1 MTKVSLNVKLL
12 SHTLDPELTIAL
24 GGKLCY
30 SKSEI
35 DTLREDTRGSEEK
48 FVQKLMSF
56 GHLSPLEH
64 ASFTFGVQGVSR
76 ALLAQITRHRIASF
90 SVQSQRYVAT
100 ENLTYIVP
108 PSIIE
113 LGEEAVQ
120 EFEQQMETVNSFYA
134 KWLDKGLPAEDA
146 RFVLPNAAETRMI
159 FTMNVRELLHFF
171 ELRCC
176 MRAQWEIRRL
186 AWCMAAMVRREA
198 PAIFEMRGASCLS
211 GACKE
216 GKMSCGKAKEVKKL
230 DEQLTALV
238 KNGAT
243 DEEIIGWVNNNIR

>member
-12 SHTLDPELTIAL
+12 SHTISPELTIAL

-35 DTLREDTRGSEEK
+35 ATLREDTKGSEER

-100 ENLTYIVP
+100 EDLTYIVP

-113 LGEEAVQ
+113 KGEEAIK
-120 EFEQQMETVNSFYA
+120 EFEEQMLTLQGFYS
-134 KWLDKGLPAEDA
+134 KWLDSGIPAEDA

-171 ELRCC
+171 ELRSC

-186 AWCMAAMVRREA
+186 SWCMMAMVRREA
-198 PAIFEMRGASCLS
+198 PSIFEGRGASCVS
-211 GACKE
+211 GPCKE
-216 GKMSCGKAKEVKKL
+216 GKMSCGKAKEVKELDRKL
-230 DEQLTALV
+230 SELV
-238 KNGAT
+238 SSGAT
-243 DEEIIGWVNNNIR
+243 DEQIVQWVNENIR